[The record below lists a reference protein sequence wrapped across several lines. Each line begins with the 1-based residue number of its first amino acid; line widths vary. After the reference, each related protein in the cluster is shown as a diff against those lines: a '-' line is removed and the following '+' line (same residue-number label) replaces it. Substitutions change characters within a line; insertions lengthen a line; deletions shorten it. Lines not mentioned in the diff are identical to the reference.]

1 MLQKAGARMGAL
13 WISRSTR
20 KAQRI
25 RTATGYR
32 KPNLHTVAAHG
43 VAPSAMFEPL
53 REARLNKNSGVAPDA
68 VRAML
73 EGFSSYAVQVCR
85 LHDASACILGVT
97 RWELNPARL
106 RASSASSHVSRTQ
119 TLARGT
125 QTGGFSLRVRHTMR
139 FAQPSKI

>member
-73 EGFSSYAVQVCR
+73 EGFSLYAVQVCR
-85 LHDASACILGVT
+85 LHDASACILGCHQVGIESSTAPRLKRVFTLLPHPGART
-97 RWELNPARL
+97 RHPDGR
-106 RASSASSHVSRTQ
+106 
-119 TLARGT
+119 
-125 QTGGFSLRVRHTMR
+125 
-139 FAQPSKI
+139 I